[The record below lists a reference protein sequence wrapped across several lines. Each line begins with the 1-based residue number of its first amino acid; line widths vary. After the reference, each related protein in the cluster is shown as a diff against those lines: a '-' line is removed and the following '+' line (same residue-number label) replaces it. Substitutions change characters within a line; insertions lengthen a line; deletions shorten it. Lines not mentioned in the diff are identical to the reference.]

1 MNIPLMKLGLASAIA
16 IAAVGMT
23 GCGGNDSDSTD
34 VPDIAADGTINDKF
48 NCTDV
53 STTGSRV
60 ICIGAADD
68 LTDAT
73 IAEELVTALST
84 AQTGD
89 TIVLPQ
95 GRFNIATELTF
106 DGNGSLGQDEM
117 VTGLTIQGAGMDKTI
132 LDFDAATGKAAAKAD
147 GFFISNTNDII
158 LEDFGVYEAPNNAIK
173 IKKANGIIMRR
184 LATVWETDYQDTNGA
199 YGLYPVETQNVLI
212 EDSFVKGSAD
222 AGVYVGQSSNIVVRN
237 NIAEKNVAGIEI
249 ENSTNADVYGNT
261 AIGNTGGILIFDL
274 PIGNGLY
281 GSGVRIFD
289 NKVIENNAKN
299 FAVQGTFAG
308 GVHIVPPGTGVIVL
322 STSDVEIFDNT
333 ITDHKTMAVA
343 VTSYGMPDA
352 EVFAAPQNPPQY
364 ADFTKPADHA
374 DNNGKI
380 YSYGDIAPYFT
391 TYVDGWSPLVR
402 SINIH
407 DNTIVNDPTVYAPEG
422 SLISDVILGYTFAGH
437 QVPDVLYDGIGEG
450 MAQAS
455 GSGTGLTDIMNGYNA
470 VAAGLAQ
477 TIEGTALVLDGMD
490 TPETDA
496 QAALIREIAA
506 KSHVVGLNKIPAD
519 TEGGDIA
526 AAVSTAINTEYGAYL
541 AADYVC
547 VSNNGDTNQSSV
559 FPTNPANWTFDMA
572 PPTPDPV
579 FSASDESMTCGA
591 GKVPYVGA
599 AATVTVA
606 GSAYGCGA
614 DDKTSKHC
622 VPAAE

>member
-1 MNIPLMKLGLASAIA
+1 MNLPLVKLGLASAIA
-16 IAAVGMT
+16 VAAVSMT
-23 GCGGNDSDSTD
+23 GCGGSNDSESASE
-34 VPDIAADGTINDKF
+34 INADGSVVDRFECIDS
-48 NCTDV
+48 
-53 STTGSRV
+53 STVGSRV

-73 IAEELVTALST
+73 VSDELVTALST
-84 AQTGD
+84 AQSGD

-106 DGNGSLGQDEM
+106 DGNGSLGQDTM
-117 VTGLTIQGAGMDKTI
+117 VTGLTIRGAGMYKTI
-132 LDFDAATGKAAAKAD
+132 LDFDGATEEGAAAKAD

-212 EDSFVKGSAD
+212 EDCFVKGSAD

-343 VTSYGMPDA
+343 VTSYGMPDP
-352 EVFAAPQNPPQY
+352 EVFSPPKTNF

-374 DNNGKI
+374 DNEGKV
-380 YSYGDIAPYFT
+380 YSYGDLGPYFT

-422 SLISDVILGYTFAGH
+422 SLISEVILGYTYAGH

-470 VAAGLAQ
+470 VAVGLAQ

-519 TEGGDIA
+519 TEEGDIA
-526 AAVSTAINTEYGAYL
+526 AAVSTAVNAEYGAYL

-559 FPTNPANWTFDMA
+559 FPTNPADWTFTMA
-572 PPTPDPV
+572 PPTPDPA